1 MICDVRSRDVSEEIA
16 YDVLDR
22 AYDADTTL
30 SVGAKRFIDRHVT
43 SGAKRPSAPSVRREP
58 DQSARKKAWNRDRR
72 EFRGAARIAEMMKMH
87 WHEVIED
94 LGWAIAISMMVTIAI
109 KYVAALL

>member
-1 MICDVRSRDVSEEIA
+1 
-16 YDVLDR
+16 
-22 AYDADTTL
+22 
-30 SVGAKRFIDRHVT
+30 
-43 SGAKRPSAPSVRREP
+43 
-58 DQSARKKAWNRDRR
+58 
-72 EFRGAARIAEMMKMH
+72 MKMR